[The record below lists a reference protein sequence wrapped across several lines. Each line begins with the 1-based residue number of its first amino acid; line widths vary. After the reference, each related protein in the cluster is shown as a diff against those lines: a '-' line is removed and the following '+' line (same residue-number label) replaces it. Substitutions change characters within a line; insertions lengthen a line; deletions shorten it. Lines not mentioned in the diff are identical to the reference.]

1 MGEHML
7 RRTGLVVGLLLF
19 AVSSTGQTTA
29 NRDPI
34 SGDWGT
40 DGRRLL
46 ELKFDG
52 KQTVTGTVFF
62 YRKGALVS
70 SAAIQTGSFSLREG
84 LLKLAG
90 EVTVDGKSMPYVIE
104 GTLENDV
111 LNVTL
116 KAGND
121 EFSVILKKL

>member
-1 MGEHML
+1 ML
-7 RRTGLVVGLLLF
+7 YRTRPVVGILLF
-19 AVSSTGQTTA
+19 AVSISAQTTG

-46 ELKFDG
+46 RLEFDG

-62 YRKGALVS
+62 YSKGALVS
-70 SAAIQTGSFSLREG
+70 SAAIQMGSFSQREG

-90 EVTVDGKSMPYVIE
+90 EVTVDGKSMPYAID
-104 GTLENDV
+104 GTLENDALNAV
-111 LNVTL
+111 LRV
-116 KAGND
+116 GGD
-121 EFSVILKKL
+121 EFSVTLKRL